1 MKSKWN
7 DQEAARCV
15 ADYAQQG
22 VGEALALRVYTSR
35 LIGGDPTLVLH
46 GGGNTSVKDEALDA
60 LGRTVPVLYVK
71 GSGWDLASIEP
82 PGFPAVRLEPL
93 QALRDVAAMS
103 DEAMVNALRINLLD
117 AAAPNPSVEALLHAF
132 LPQRFVDHTHANAI
146 LALVD
151 QPDPEA
157 RCAEAFGDKLAVL
170 PFVFPGFPLAGL
182 AARAYEAQ
190 PDVEGIV
197 LIHHGLFTFGASA
210 RESYERMI
218 AYVSRAEAALAAGAA
233 KGKRKPFAAAGP
245 AVPAL
250 PKGAL
255 ARLAPLLRGAL
266 GAADPAGGGGVRRMI
281 LHHRTSPA
289 IRAFVD
295 GADLR
300 NVALR
305 GVGTPDHI
313 IRTKNLPL
321 ILPPYD
327 DDRSDAYAAAC
338 RQAVADYEADYKAY
352 FDAGAGHSAETKVM
366 LDPLP
371 RIVLVPGAGLFAAG
385 RNEREAII
393 AADIYAH
400 TIDIIRLAEG
410 LGRYTP
416 LEPQALFEMEY
427 WSLEQ
432 AKLGKGG
439 EAPLARQVVL
449 VTGAA
454 SGIGA
459 ETAFTFAAQGAHLV
473 LLDRDAERLEM
484 VAARAAGKGVG
495 TLAVATD
502 VTQPKQVARAFDAA
516 AERFGGV
523 DIVISNAGKVWQGA
537 MADCS
542 DAVLRAS
549 FELNFFAHQHVAAA
563 AVQLFRRQQ
572 TGGQILFN
580 ASKSA
585 FNPGPGLGPYTLP
598 KAATIALMRQ
608 YALDYGH
615 LGIRSNA
622 VNADRVATALFGA
635 GVLEARAQA
644 RGLSV
649 ETYLSGNLLGKAV
662 GVQDVARAFL
672 GLALAER
679 TTGAVLPVDGGNIAA
694 APR

>member
-7 DQEAARCV
+7 DQDAAHCV
-15 ADYAQQG
+15 AGYARQG
-22 VGEALALRVYTSR
+22 IGEALALRVYTSR
-35 LIGGDPTLVLH
+35 LIGGDPALVLH
-46 GGGNTSVKDEALDA
+46 GGGNTSVKDVAPDLA
-60 LGRTVPVLYVK
+60 GRAVPALYVK

-82 PGFPAVRLEPL
+82 PGFPAVRLAPL
-93 QALRDVAAMS
+93 LALRDVPALS
-103 DEAMVNALRINLLD
+103 DEAMVNALRVNLLD
-117 AAAPNPSVEALLHAF
+117 AAAPSPSVEALLHAF
-132 LPQRFVDHTHANAI
+132 LPQRYVDHTHADAI

-151 QPDPEA
+151 QPDPQA
-157 RCAEAFGDKLAVL
+157 RCADVFGDRLAVL
-170 PFVFPGFPLAGL
+170 PFVFPGFPLAGI

-197 LIHHGLFTFGASA
+197 LVHHGLFTFGETA

-218 AYVSRAEAALAAGAA
+218 AWVSRAEAALAAGSG
-233 KGKRKPFAAAGP
+233 KGRRKPFAAASPP
-245 AVPAL
+245 AANL
-250 PKGAL
+250 PKGHL

-266 GAADPAGGGGVRRMI
+266 GSEDPLAAGGVRRMI
-281 LHHRTSPA
+281 LHHRSSA
-289 IRAFVD
+289 GIRAFVD
-295 GADLR
+295 GKELGDYAR
-300 NVALR
+300 R
-305 GVGTPDHI
+305 GVSTPDHI
-313 IRTKNLPL
+313 IRTKNVPL

-327 DDRSDAYAAAC
+327 DAHADSYAVAC
-338 RQAVADYEADYKAY
+338 RQAVADYVAEYKAY
-352 FDAGAGHSAETKVM
+352 FEAGAGRSAGAKAM

-385 RNEREAII
+385 RNEREAVI
-393 AADIYAH
+393 AADIYEH
-400 TIDIIRLAEG
+400 TIDIVRLAEG

-439 EAPLARQVVL
+439 EAPLARQVTL

-459 ETAFTFAAQGAHLV
+459 ETALIFAAQGAHVV
-473 LLDRDAERLEM
+473 LLDRDARGLEA
-484 VAARAAGKGVG
+484 VAARVAATGVG
-495 TLAVATD
+495 TLSVTTD
-502 VTQPKQVARAFDAA
+502 VTQPKQVAAAFAA
-516 AERFGGV
+516 AAVRFGGV

-542 DAVLRAS
+542 DADLRAS
-549 FELNFFAHQHVAAA
+549 FELNFFAHQHVAAE
-563 AVQLFRRQQ
+563 AVRLFRRQQ

-649 ETYLSGNLLGKAV
+649 EAYLSGNLLGKAV
-662 GVQDVARAFL
+662 GVRDVARAFL
-672 GLALAER
+672 SLALAER